1 MGFEKVYDGS
11 DFYLLPNC
19 FRSFFPFFFLSS
31 YVILSYGAESVYLII
46 SKFVKSKQLM
56 FIWIGN
62 ISLKSDKT
70 PLKCDDL
77 LLFCDVCHCKD
88 KIRYFKVQLVMSI
101 SKIFHSRKIN
111 S

>member
-1 MGFEKVYDGS
+1 MVPIFTSYQTV
-11 DFYLLPNC
+11 FVL
-19 FRSFFPFFFLSS
+19 FFLFFLSS

-70 PLKCDDL
+70 LLKCD
-77 LLFCDVCHCKD
+77 FCDVCHCKD

-101 SKIFHSRKIN
+101 SKIFYSRKIN